1 MKSRHV
7 LGACLVAAVL
17 SGCAGAKWT
26 SPPPVII
33 AHRGDSGYLPEHTLA
48 AYALAYGQG
57 ADVIEPDV
65 AMTRDG
71 VLVCVHDLTADAV
84 TDVAEV
90 LPGRARPDGK
100 WYFAD
105 LTLAEVKR
113 LRVLG
118 RGERR
123 PVVGTYTGFE
133 IPTLDEMIQMVQELN
148 RRTGRGA
155 GGARG
160 VGVIPEPKSPS
171 FHRENGLA
179 IEGPLVR
186 TLEKWGY
193 GAADAGNG
201 GATIQCFELNALRRM
216 KDEHGCRV
224 PLMWTVR
231 EVKGAAELRP
241 ALGVVQGL
249 GVNRKLVEDESVRT
263 DVDIRA
269 FARAHGLALYVWTV
283 GDEPEAAARLLHTH
297 RVDGV
302 FIDFPDV
309 GVRARDGTIGR

>member
-1 MKSRHV
+1 MRIRLATQMV
-7 LGACLVAAVL
+7 MAAVL
-17 SGCAGAKWT
+17 AGCAGSIPYANG
-26 SPPPVII
+26 SPPVII
-33 AHRGDSGYLPEHTLA
+33 AHRGASGYLPEHTLA

-65 AMTRDG
+65 VMTRDG
-71 VLVCVHDLTADAV
+71 VLICAHDLTAEAV

-90 LPGRARPDGK
+90 FPGRARADGK

-118 RGERR
+118 RGDRR
-123 PVVGTYTGFE
+123 PKNAAYTGFAV
-133 IPTLDEMIQMVQELN
+133 PTLDEMLHMVQELN
-148 RRTGRGA
+148 RRTGRA
-155 GGARG
+155 
-160 VGVIPEPKSPS
+160 VGVIPEPKSPT
-171 FHRENGLA
+171 FHRDSGLA

-193 GAADAGNG
+193 AASVDAAGAAQG
-201 GATIQCFELNALRRM
+201 GATIQCFELDALRRM
-216 KDEHGCRV
+216 KEEYGCRV
-224 PLMWTVR
+224 PLMWTLR
-231 EVKGAAELRP
+231 EVRSEADLQA

-249 GVNRKLVEDESVRT
+249 GVNRRIIEVDDARAAV
-263 DVDIRA
+263 DVRA
-269 FARAHGLALYVWTV
+269 FAREHGLSLYVWTL
-283 GDEPEAAARLLHTH
+283 GDEPDATARLLHTH

-309 GVRARDGTIGR
+309 GVRARGAR